1 MVVIV
6 STIVKCAV
14 KWGCHDVEDE
24 HANVDSVS

>member
-1 MVVIV
+1 MVAIV

-14 KWGCHDVEDE
+14 KWGCRGVEDK